1 MQDSAFNFQIKNG
14 IIEDAINIS
23 MQLPEFHNPHQKEV
37 YEERLKGKKH
47 LILIA
52 FENKKP
58 IGFKVGYERDDTFY
72 SWMGG
77 VLPKFRKIGIAKAL
91 AKNQEEWARKNG
103 FKTIT
108 FKTRNRLKGMLIF
121 ALKNNFNIISVEPRK
136 PIGEYRILLRK
147 NL

>member
-1 MQDSAFNFQIKNG
+1 MQNNAFKFQIKNG
-14 IIEDAINIS
+14 TIEDAINIS
-23 MQLPEFHNPHQKEV
+23 MQLPEFHNPHQKEI
-37 YEERLKGKKH
+37 YEERMKMKKH

-52 FENKKP
+52 FENEKP

-77 VLPKFRKIGIAKAL
+77 VLPVFRKGGIAKAL
-91 AKNQEEWARKNG
+91 AVRQEDWARENG

-121 ALKNNFNIISVEPRK
+121 ALKNNFNIINVEPRE

>member
-1 MQDSAFNFQIKNG
+1 MQNKAFNFQIKNG
-14 IIEDAINIS
+14 TIEEVVKIS
-23 MQLPEFHNPHQKEV
+23 LQLPEFHNPHQKEV
-37 YEERLKGKKH
+37 YETRLKEKKH

-52 FENKKP
+52 YENTNP
-58 IGFKVGYERDDTFY
+58 IGFKVGYHREDTFY

-77 VLPKFRKIGIAKAL
+77 IHPNFRKRGVAKAL
-91 AKNQEEWARKNG
+91 AKTQEEWAKTNG

-121 ALKNNFNIISVEPRK
+121 AIKNDFNIIGFEPK
-136 PIGEYRILLRK
+136 ESIEEYRIILRK

>member
-1 MQDSAFNFQIKNG
+1 MQNNAFNFQIKNG
-14 IIEDAINIS
+14 TIEDAVKIS
-23 MQLPEFHNPHQKEV
+23 KQLPEFHNPHQKTV
-37 YEERLKGKKH
+37 YEERLGGKKH
-47 LILIA
+47 LVLIA
-52 FENKKP
+52 YDEEKP

-77 VLPKFRKIGIAKAL
+77 VLPNYRKSGVARNL
-91 AKNQEEWARKNG
+91 ATTQEDWARKNG
-103 FKTIT
+103 FQTIT

-121 ALKNNFNIISVEPRK
+121 ALKNNFNIINVEPRE